1 MDSKE
6 DNKKILIYEE
16 LIKLSDS
23 LTNYFAGELQDYL
36 GLITF
41 FEQIKSQITEITHK
55 ISLPKNYKF
64 DNPDYLNL
72 RPLYSFHS
80 SFLDEL
86 KEIEEKINSDVLC
99 TLKDFKEE
107 FESDNKNNSK
117 IYFIIKNGFKRRQQK
132 NINI

>member
-6 DNKKILIYEE
+6 YNKKLLIYEE

-41 FEQIKSQITEITHK
+41 FEQMESQIKGIIHK
-55 ISLPKNYKF
+55 ISLPKNQKF
-64 DNPDYLNL
+64 ENPDYLNL
-72 RPLYSFHS
+72 STLYSFHS

-86 KEIEEKINSDVLC
+86 NEIAGKINSDVLC
-99 TLKDFKEE
+99 TFKDFKEE
-107 FESDNKNNSK
+107 FESDNKN
-117 IYFIIKNGFKRRQQK
+117 IYLS
-132 NINI
+132 